1 MAITKRVTSA
11 ARVLGVP
18 DEAKNGRGRLL
29 DRAIDLFYASG
40 FHAVGLDNILD
51 AAGVTKTTFY
61 KHFDSLEA
69 LMVAAVEQR
78 HRWESDA
85 WGRAVAEA
93 AGDDERAKFLALFDL
108 MDRWFN
114 EPAFRGCIFINV
126 AAEFP
131 DPADP
136 VHQAGAAYKKEQ
148 RDGWRDLAARLGAAE
163 PDAFADQYAVLVE
176 GTLILRHVH
185 GRNDAA
191 RVTRPV
197 AEALVD
203 RHVPRGALRGEVPGG
218 IADETVGKPAR

>member
-1 MAITKRVTSA
+1 MAQAKLAMPA
-11 ARVLGVP
+11 ARALGVAE
-18 DEAKNGRGRLL
+18 EAKSGRGRLL
-29 DRAIDLFYASG
+29 DRAIDLFYANG
-40 FHAVGLDNILD
+40 FHAVGLDNILA

-61 KHFDSLEA
+61 KHFDSLEE
-69 LMVAAVEQR
+69 LMVVAVERR

-85 WGRAVAEA
+85 WARAVTGV
-93 AGDDERAKFLALFDL
+93 AGGDERGRFIALFDV

-114 EPAFRGCIFINV
+114 EPEFRGCLFINV

-131 DPADP
+131 DPSDP
-136 VHQAGAAYKKEQ
+136 VHKIAVVHKREQ
-148 RDGWRDLAARLGAAE
+148 RDAWRDLAARLGAAE
-163 PDAFADQYAVLVE
+163 PDGFADQYAVLVE

-203 RHVPRGALRGEVPGG
+203 RHVPRAARPASRMPPPKSRGAGG
-218 IADETVGKPAR
+218 RLT